1 MMNEKFK
8 KAYNSNE
15 YEEKNLQRWEASGYA
30 NPDVMIRE
38 GLTDAEAEPFS
49 MVLPPPNVT
58 GILHVGHAYMLAI
71 EDTIV
76 RYQRMRGKRTLWIP
90 GTDHAAIAT
99 QSKVEKLLAKEKI
112 RKHDLGREEFLKRVH
127 EFAMNSQKT
136 IIEQTK
142 RMGASLDWSR
152 LAFTLD
158 EQRERAVRTAFKRMY
173 DDGLIYRAHRI
184 VNWDVKGQTVISD
197 DEVVHVEREAKFYTF
212 RYSKDFPIPI
222 STTRPETKVGDTAV
236 AVHPDDE
243 RYREYIGKRYTIP
256 FAGTEI
262 EVVIVADSH
271 VDPEFGTGAVG
282 VTPAHSLTDWEIAER
297 HPEVKIRKVI
307 NEYGKM
313 EGVGELLEGKK
324 VNEAREI
331 VVDWLRE
338 NGLLEKEETIKQNV
352 ATAERSGGIIEPLP
366 KMQWWIDTEKKFI
379 FNSDKIEG
387 IKKGEMVSMK
397 DLMLQVVRSGQIE
410 IIPKRFEK
418 VYFNWI
424 ENLRP
429 WNISRQIWYGHQI
442 PVWYRGDEIYV
453 GVEEP
458 EGEGWVQ
465 DSDTLDTWFSSGLWT
480 FSTLG
485 WPDNTEDLRIYHPTS
500 LLETGQDIIFFWVAR
515 MILMTTYLLGDIP
528 FKKVYFHGLV
538 RDKHGRKISKSLGNN
553 IDPVDIIEK
562 HGTDALRMSLIVG
575 NGPGNDV
582 NFDEQKVRAYGKF
595 ANKLWNMTR
604 FVLER
609 YDDITQENEEFSEGG
624 ETNEE
629 VMKKHRGFVAEI
641 TREFDAL
648 QLHIVSEKLYHY
660 AWHYI
665 ADELIEKTKSILSSE
680 ERGQGE
686 KERAFRTLLLVFKDT
701 LRMLHPFMPF
711 VTEEIWKDFPRKEGE
726 RELLMVELWPHTS

>member
-1 MMNEKFK
+1 
-8 KAYNSNE
+8 
-15 YEEKNLQRWEASGYA
+15 
-30 NPDVMIRE
+30 
-38 GLTDAEAEPFS
+38 
-49 MVLPPPNVT
+49 
-58 GILHVGHAYMLAI
+58 
-71 EDTIV
+71 
-76 RYQRMRGKRTLWIP
+76 
-90 GTDHAAIAT
+90 
-99 QSKVEKLLAKEKI
+99 
-112 RKHDLGREEFLKRVH
+112 
-127 EFAMNSQKT
+127 
-136 IIEQTK
+136 
-142 RMGASLDWSR
+142 
-152 LAFTLD
+152 
-158 EQRERAVRTAFKRMY
+158 
-173 DDGLIYRAHRI
+173 
-184 VNWDVKGQTVISD
+184 
-197 DEVVHVEREAKFYTF
+197 
-212 RYSKDFPIPI
+212 
-222 STTRPETKVGDTAV
+222 
-236 AVHPDDE
+236 
-243 RYREYIGKRYTIP
+243 
-256 FAGTEI
+256 
-262 EVVIVADSH
+262 
-271 VDPEFGTGAVG
+271 
-282 VTPAHSLTDWEIAER
+282 
-297 HPEVKIRKVI
+297 
-307 NEYGKM
+307 M

-379 FNSDKIEG
+379 FNSDNIEG

-485 WPDNTEDLRIYHPTS
+485 WPDKTEDLQIYHPTS

-553 IDPVDIIEK
+553 INPVDIIEK

-604 FVLER
+604 FILER
-609 YDDITQENEEFSEGG
+609 YDDITQENESFSEDG
-624 ETNEE
+624 ERDEGI
-629 VMKKHRGFVAEI
+629 VKKHQQFIEEL
-641 TREFDAL
+641 TKESDQL

-665 ADELIEKTKSILSSE
+665 ADELIEETKGILSEGAWS
-680 ERGQGE
+680 E
-686 KERAFRTLLLVFKDT
+686 KEKSFRTLLLVFKDT

-711 VTEEIWKDFPRKEGE
+711 VTEEIWRDLPRKKGE
-726 RELLMVELWPHTS
+726 RELLMTELWPLTL